1 MFFEV
6 NGIELYYEKTG
17 HGPPVILLHGN
28 GEDNSIFSVLI
39 EELSQKY
46 TVYAI
51 DSRDHGKSG
60 KVETL
65 DYETMMED
73 IAELIKELDIRKP
86 ILFGFS
92 DGGII
97 GLLMAIRH
105 PNLLS
110 KLIVSGANTHPGG
123 SRRIFTILGNIVYF
137 FSRSRK
143 FKLML
148 TQPDITAAE
157 LNTITVPT
165 LVLAGSRDFVRDSH
179 TREIAENI
187 PGSELRILK
196 GETHTSYVI
205 RSKKL
210 YGIIEPFLQA

>member
-1 MFFEV
+1 MFIKV

-17 HGPPVILLHGN
+17 QGAPVILLHGN
-28 GEDNSIFSVLI
+28 GEDNKIFDVLV
-39 EELSQKY
+39 EELAQKY

-73 IAELIKELDIRKP
+73 IAELIRELDIRKP
-86 ILFGFS
+86 MLYGFS

-105 PNLLS
+105 PSLLS
-110 KLIVSGANTHPGG
+110 KLIVSGANTHPSG
-123 SRRIFTILGNIVYF
+123 SKKIYTVIGHIIYF
-137 FSRSRK
+137 FSRDRK
-143 FKLML
+143 YKLML
-148 TQPDITAAE
+148 TQPDITEAE

-165 LVLAGSRDFVRDSH
+165 LVLAGSRDYVSESH
-179 TREIAENI
+179 TRAIAENI
-187 PGSELRILK
+187 PDSELRILK
-196 GETHTSYVI
+196 GENHASYVVH
-205 RSKKL
+205 SKKL
-210 YGIIEPFLQA
+210 YGIIEPFLSS